1 MASRLA
7 SRLSVVV
14 PSATLA
20 INARAQELRAQGVDV
35 ISFGAG
41 EPDFDTPTAIR
52 AAGIRAIEDG
62 RTRYT
67 PVSGIPELR
76 AAIAEQSTR
85 DRAVPATAAMVTVSV
100 GAKGALFNLALA
112 LYEPGDE
119 VLIPAPYWVSYPEQV
134 RLLGATPVFLPS
146 TLDAGWKCSPE
157 ELARALTPRT
167 KAVLL
172 CSPSNPTGA
181 AYTRA
186 ELNALAQ
193 VLRPHDCW
201 ILADEIYGR
210 LVYDGFEQVSL
221 LTVAPDLLA
230 RLVVIDGASKSY
242 AMTGWRVG
250 WSIAPAPLARALDT
264 VQGQGPTSAATMAQ
278 YATLEA
284 LRIDDAEL
292 APMRALFQ
300 ARRDRL
306 VAGLRALPGVRCAL
320 PEGAFYAFP
329 EIRGWLG
336 RSTPSGLTLSD
347 DLQVTRWLLDEA
359 HVAVVPGSAFGAPG
373 HLRLSYAVGSAAI
386 DEALAR
392 LGRAVATLV

>member
-1 MASRLA
+1 
-7 SRLSVVV
+7 
-14 PSATLA
+14 
-20 INARAQELRAQGVDV
+20 
-35 ISFGAG
+35 
-41 EPDFDTPTAIR
+41 
-52 AAGIRAIEDG
+52 
-62 RTRYT
+62 
-67 PVSGIPELR
+67 
-76 AAIAEQSTR
+76 
-85 DRAVPATAAMVTVSV
+85 MVTVSV

-119 VLIPAPYWVSYPEQV
+119 VVIPAPYWVSYPEQV

-146 TLDAGWKCSPE
+146 TLDGGWKCSPE
-157 ELARALTPRT
+157 DLARALTPRT

-181 AYTRA
+181 AYTRE
-186 ELNALAQ
+186 ELLALAQ

-201 ILADEIYGR
+201 VLVDEIYGR

-221 LTVAPDLLA
+221 LTAAPDLLP

-242 AMTGWRVG
+242 AMTGWRIG

-284 LRIDDAEL
+284 LRLDPAEL

-300 ARRDRL
+300 TRRDLL
-306 VAGLRALPGVRCAL
+306 VKGLRALPGVRCAL
-320 PEGAFYAFP
+320 PNGAFYAFP
-329 EIRGWLG
+329 EVQGWLG
-336 RSTPSGLTLSD
+336 RRTPSGVTLTD
-347 DLQVTRWLLDEA
+347 DLAITRWLLDES

-373 HLRLSYAVGSAAI
+373 HLRLSYAVGTAAI

-392 LGRAVATLV
+392 IARAASSLM